1 VRVSY
6 YARQGRALYSSG
18 VTLSLIVNG
27 TSIGALT
34 VRNDE
39 SAELLELATSPPTLV
54 SVENSVTVAGEAAR
68 RVSQQVRVGH
78 SDVLMQQ
85 ANLAASWLAAKL
97 FKGLVAAKQSAFRS
111 ECPRIQLVRVLSFRL
126 TSPAV
131 WFVF

>member
-1 VRVSY
+1 MREERVSY

-39 SAELLELATSPPTLV
+39 PAELMELATSPLTLV

-78 SDVLMQQ
+78 SDLLMQQ

-97 FKGLVAAKQSAFRS
+97 FMGLVAANQSAFRS
-111 ECPRIQLVRVLSFRL
+111 EYPRIQLVRV
-126 TSPAV
+126 
-131 WFVF
+131 